1 MRDTGHQP
9 NTTEGRPLHEDEMR
23 RPAATAKPCRRCS
36 RRTQSTLAVAFL
48 IGGLLCAS
56 LPGCSDTSRASESEP
71 LCIDGPLPLGEQ
83 VPPVDAG
90 CTDPPSALSAAAE
103 QQQRANAEAAAASA
117 AELLRRD
124 AITIVTCGTGTP
136 IPSDRVQACTAVF
149 VNGLFLLFD
158 AGDGAQRSM
167 ERSLLPITDID
178 AIFLTHFHS
187 DHIADVGEVISRS
200 WILGRTTELPVYG
213 GEAVRRVVDGFNAVY
228 ALDDRYREAHHGEDV
243 LDARVQPA
251 VPHTIDDPGAEGRVV
266 YERDGVT
273 VTAFR
278 VNHPPIEPALGYRID
293 FAGKSVVISG
303 DTTDTASLREMSEG
317 ADVLVSEVMNRDVLE
332 AVECALKRLDQPRNA
347 RLIRDIRTY
356 HIGTTE
362 LAGLAQN
369 AGVRTLVLTH
379 QVPSF
384 DNDDP
389 RVELLLA
396 APVRAIYSGEL
407 IAAKDGQRIV
417 VDLE

>member
-1 MRDTGHQP
+1 MHQ
-9 NTTEGRPLHEDEMR
+9 NSTTTSTTDI
-23 RPAATAKPCRRCS
+23 TTS
-36 RRTQSTLAVAFL
+36 RRRLGGPRIALAAAA
-48 IGGLLCAS
+48 LLLAGALAAGTS
-56 LPGCSDTSRASESEP
+56 SCSDTSRASESEP
-71 LCIDGPLPLGEQ
+71 LCIDGALPVGERTPLI
-83 VPPVDAG
+83 DAV

-117 AELLRRD
+117 AELQRRD

-167 ERSLLPITDID
+167 ERSLLPITEID
-178 AIFLTHFHS
+178 ALFLTHFHS

-200 WILGRTTELPVYG
+200 WILGRTTTLPVYG
-213 GEAVRRVVDGFNAVY
+213 GEAVQRVVDGFNAVY
-228 ALDDRYREAHHGEDV
+228 ALDDKYRQTHHGADI
-243 LDARVQPA
+243 LDSTVEPA
-251 VPHTIDDPGAEGRVV
+251 VPHTIPDPGEEGRVV

-278 VNHPPIEPALGYRID
+278 VNHPPIEPALGYRIEY
-293 FAGKSVVISG
+293 AGRSVVISG
-303 DTTDTASLREMSEG
+303 DTTDTASLRAMSEG
-317 ADVLVSEVMNRDVLE
+317 ADVLVSEVMNADVLE
-332 AVECALKRLDQPRNA
+332 AVECALKRLDDPRNA

-384 DNDDP
+384 DNADP

-396 APVRAIYSGEL
+396 APIRAIYSGEL

-417 VDLE
+417 VPLE

>member
-1 MRDTGHQP
+1 MRADPKNSPTILK
-9 NTTEGRPLHEDEMR
+9 GRRGR
-23 RPAATAKPCRRCS
+23 RGARALALLLALASTAGPS
-36 RRTQSTLAVAFL
+36 A
-48 IGGLLCAS
+48 
-56 LPGCSDTSRASESEP
+56 CSDTSRASESEP
-71 LCIDGPLPLGEQ
+71 FCIDGALPLGERT
-83 VPPVDAG
+83 PLIDAV
-90 CTDPPSALSAAAE
+90 CSDPPSALSAAAE
-103 QQQRANAEAAAASA
+103 QQQRANADAAAASA
-117 AELLRRD
+117 AELQRTD

-149 VNGLFLLFD
+149 ANGLFLLFD
-158 AGDGAQRSM
+158 AGDGAERSM
-167 ERSLLPITDID
+167 ERSLLPMPEVD

-200 WILGRTTELPVYG
+200 WILGRTTTLPVYG
-213 GEAVRRVVDGFNAVY
+213 GEAVRRVVDGFNAIY
-228 ALDDRYREAHHGEDV
+228 ALDDGYRQAHHGEDI
-243 LDARVQPA
+243 LNARVEPA
-251 VPHTIDDPGAEGRVV
+251 VPHTIDDPGAEGRLVF
-266 YERDGVT
+266 ERDGVT

-278 VNHPPIEPALGYRID
+278 VNHPPIEPALGYRVD
-293 FAGKSVVISG
+293 YAGRSVVISG
-303 DTTDTASLREMSEG
+303 DTTDTASLRTMSEG

-332 AVECALKRLDQPRNA
+332 AVECALKRLDDPRNA

-356 HIGTTE
+356 HIGTAE

-407 IAAKDGQRIV
+407 IAARDGQRIV
-417 VDLE
+417 VELD

>member
-1 MRDTGHQP
+1 MRADQTRQP
-9 NTTEGRPLHEDEMR
+9 TKIDRGSEIRKNRA
-23 RPAATAKPCRRCS
+23 PAAIAAAILTAALLAA
-36 RRTQSTLAVAFL
+36 TLSA
-48 IGGLLCAS
+48 
-56 LPGCSDTSRASESEP
+56 CSDTSRASESGP
-71 LCIDGPLPLGEQ
+71 LCIDGALPLGEQ
-83 VPPVDAG
+83 VPPVDAT
-90 CTDPPSALSAAAE
+90 CSDPPSALSAAAE

-117 AELLRRD
+117 AELQRRD

-167 ERSLLPITDID
+167 ERSLLPIPEVD

-213 GEAVRRVVDGFNAVY
+213 GESVQRVVDGFNAVY
-228 ALDDRYREAHHGEDV
+228 ALDDQYREAHHGTDV
-243 LDARVQPA
+243 LDARVEPA

-293 FAGKSVVISG
+293 YAGKSVVISG
-303 DTTDTASLREMSEG
+303 DTTDTASLRGMSEG

-332 AVECALKRLDQPRNA
+332 AVECALKRLDDPRNA

-356 HIGTTE
+356 HIGTAE
-362 LAGLAQN
+362 LAGLAQS

-396 APVRAIYSGEL
+396 APIRAIYSGEL

-417 VDLE
+417 VELE

>member
-1 MRDTGHQP
+1 MRADQTRQP
-9 NTTEGRPLHEDEMR
+9 TKIDRGSEIRKNRA
-23 RPAATAKPCRRCS
+23 PAAIAAAILTAALLAA
-36 RRTQSTLAVAFL
+36 TLSA
-48 IGGLLCAS
+48 
-56 LPGCSDTSRASESEP
+56 CSDTSRASESEP
-71 LCIDGPLPLGEQ
+71 LCIDGRLPLGEQ
-83 VPPVDAG
+83 VPPVDAT
-90 CTDPPSALSAAAE
+90 CSDPPSALSAAAE

-117 AELLRRD
+117 AELQRRD

-167 ERSLLPITDID
+167 ERSLLPIPEVD

-213 GEAVRRVVDGFNAVY
+213 GESVQRVVDGFNAVY
-228 ALDDRYREAHHGEDV
+228 ALDDQYREAHHGTDV
-243 LDARVQPA
+243 LDARVEPA

-293 FAGKSVVISG
+293 YAGKSVVISG
-303 DTTDTASLREMSEG
+303 DTTDTASLRGMSEG

-332 AVECALKRLDQPRNA
+332 AVECALKRLDDPRNA

-356 HIGTTE
+356 HIGTAE
-362 LAGLAQN
+362 LAGLAQS

-396 APVRAIYSGEL
+396 APIRAIYSGEL

-417 VDLE
+417 VELE

>member
-1 MRDTGHQP
+1 MRADQTRQP
-9 NTTEGRPLHEDEMR
+9 TKIDRGSETRKNRA
-23 RPAATAKPCRRCS
+23 PAAIAAAILTAALLAA
-36 RRTQSTLAVAFL
+36 TLSA
-48 IGGLLCAS
+48 
-56 LPGCSDTSRASESEP
+56 CSDTSRASESEP
-71 LCIDGPLPLGEQ
+71 LCIDGALPLGEQ
-83 VPPVDAG
+83 VPPVDAT
-90 CTDPPSALSAAAE
+90 CSDPPSALSAAAE

-117 AELLRRD
+117 AELQRRD

-167 ERSLLPITDID
+167 ERSLLPIPEVD

-213 GEAVRRVVDGFNAVY
+213 GEAVQRVVDGFNAVY
-228 ALDDRYREAHHGEDV
+228 ALDDQYREAHHGTDV
-243 LDARVQPA
+243 LDARVEPA

-293 FAGKSVVISG
+293 YAGKSVVISG
-303 DTTDTASLREMSEG
+303 DTTDTASLRGMSEG

-332 AVECALKRLDQPRNA
+332 AVECALKRLDDPRNA

-356 HIGTTE
+356 HIGTAE
-362 LAGLAQN
+362 LAGLAQS

-396 APVRAIYSGEL
+396 APIRAIYSGEL

-417 VDLE
+417 VELE

>member
-1 MRDTGHQP
+1 VHQNQTTTSTTDT
-9 NTTEGRPLHEDEMR
+9 TT
-23 RPAATAKPCRRCS
+23 S
-36 RRTQSTLAVAFL
+36 RRRLDRPRSALAAAALL
-48 IGGLLCAS
+48 IAGALAAGTS
-56 LPGCSDTSRASESEP
+56 SCSDSSRASESEP
-71 LCIDGPLPLGEQ
+71 LCIDGALPLGERT
-83 VPPVDAG
+83 PLIDAV
-90 CTDPPSALSAAAE
+90 CSEPPSALSAAAE

-117 AELLRRD
+117 AELQRRD

-158 AGDGAQRSM
+158 AGDGAERSM
-167 ERSLLPITDID
+167 ERSLLPMPEVD

-187 DHIADVGEVISRS
+187 DHVADVGEVISRS
-200 WILGRTTELPVYG
+200 WILGRTAPLPVYG
-213 GEAVRRVVDGFNAVY
+213 GEAVQRVVDGFNAVY
-228 ALDDRYREAHHGEDV
+228 ALDDNYRQAHHGEDILNAHV
-243 LDARVQPA
+243 EPA
-251 VPHTIDDPGAEGRVV
+251 VPHTIDDPGAAGRVV
-266 YERDGVT
+266 FERDGVT

-293 FAGKSVVISG
+293 YAGRSVVISG
-303 DTTDTASLREMSEG
+303 DTTDTASLRAMSEG
-317 ADVLVSEVMNRDVLE
+317 ADVLVSEVMSRDVLE
-332 AVECALKRLDQPRNA
+332 AVECALKRLDDPRNA

-407 IAAKDGQRIV
+407 IAARDGQRIV
-417 VDLE
+417 LRLD

>member
-1 MRDTGHQP
+1 MNLRTNGSSFP
-9 NTTEGRPLHEDEMR
+9 LASRPGRR
-23 RPAATAKPCRRCS
+23 AGRTVVAAVSILAMAALTA
-36 RRTQSTLAVAFL
+36 
-48 IGGLLCAS
+48 GLSA
-56 LPGCSDTSRASESEP
+56 CSDTSRASESEP
-71 LCIDGPLPLGEQ
+71 LCIDGTLPIGERTPLI
-83 VPPVDAG
+83 DAV

-103 QQQRANAEAAAASA
+103 QQQRANADAAAASA
-117 AELLRRD
+117 AELQRRD

-167 ERSLLPITDID
+167 ERSLLPITEID
-178 AIFLTHFHS
+178 AVFLTHFHS

-200 WILGRTTELPVYG
+200 WILGRTTTLPVYG
-213 GEAVRRVVDGFNAVY
+213 GEAVQRVVDGFNAVY
-228 ALDDRYREAHHGEDV
+228 ALDDKYRQTHHGADI
-243 LDARVQPA
+243 LDSSVEPA
-251 VPHTIDDPGAEGRVV
+251 EPHTIPDPGAEGRVV

-278 VNHPPIEPALGYRID
+278 VNHPPIEPALGYRIEY
-293 FAGKSVVISG
+293 AGKSVVISG
-303 DTTDTASLREMSEG
+303 DTTDTESLRTMSEG
-317 ADVLVSEVMNRDVLE
+317 ADVLVSEVMSREVLE
-332 AVECALKRLDQPRNA
+332 AVECALKRLDDPRNA

-362 LAGLAQN
+362 LAGLAQG

-396 APVRAIYSGEL
+396 APIRAIYSGEL

-417 VDLE
+417 VELE

>member
-1 MRDTGHQP
+1 MRADQTRQP
-9 NTTEGRPLHEDEMR
+9 TTIARASRSLKNR
-23 RPAATAKPCRRCS
+23 APAAIGAAILTAALLAA
-36 RRTQSTLAVAFL
+36 TLSA
-48 IGGLLCAS
+48 
-56 LPGCSDTSRASESEP
+56 CSDTSRASESEP
-71 LCIDGPLPLGEQ
+71 LCIDGALPIGERTPLI
-83 VPPVDAG
+83 DAV

-117 AELLRRD
+117 AELQRTD

-200 WILGRTTELPVYG
+200 WILGRTATLPVYG
-213 GEAVRRVVDGFNAVY
+213 GEAVQRVVDGFNAIY
-228 ALDDRYREAHHGEDV
+228 ALDDQYRETHHGADI
-243 LDARVQPA
+243 LDARVEPAQPHA
-251 VPHTIDDPGAEGRVV
+251 IAAPGAEGHGV

-273 VTAFR
+273 FTAFR

-293 FAGKSVVISG
+293 YAGKSVVISG
-303 DTTDTASLREMSEG
+303 DTTDTASLRAMSEG
-317 ADVLVSEVMNRDVLE
+317 ADVLVSEVMNADVLE
-332 AVECALKRLDQPRNA
+332 AVECALKRLDDPRNA

-384 DNDDP
+384 DNADP

-396 APVRAIYSGEL
+396 APIRAIYSGEL

-417 VDLE
+417 VPLE